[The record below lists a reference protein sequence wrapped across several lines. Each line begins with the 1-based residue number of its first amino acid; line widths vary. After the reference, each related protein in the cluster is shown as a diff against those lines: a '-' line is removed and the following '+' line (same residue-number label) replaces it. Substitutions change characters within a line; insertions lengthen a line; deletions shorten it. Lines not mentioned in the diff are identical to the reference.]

1 MESDPLVYSFF
12 LIFSCT
18 AVLATFALLSRQPL
32 IVAYIAVGILL
43 GPSGTALI
51 SDPSLI
57 DSIAK
62 FGIIF
67 LLFLLGLDMQPAKLI
82 HMLRKAALVAV
93 SSSLLFALFGFFI
106 SLLFDFSI
114 IESLIIGTAMM
125 FSSTIIGIKLIPT
138 TVLHHR
144 HTGELV
150 VSLLLIQ
157 DLIAIVILLVIGG
170 GLIGDQDYR
179 NLIKAMLALPAL
191 ILFSIGFVK
200 YLLLKLLQRFD
211 AFHEYI
217 FLLAIGWC
225 LGLAELAELAGLSL
239 EIGAFIAGVSIAT
252 SPIALYIANNLKP
265 LRDFFLVL
273 FFFSLGASFNLQML
287 PHIIVPTFILSLL
300 VLVGKPF
307 IFRMLLQRV
316 SESLPLA
323 WEIGFRLGQISEFSL
338 LIAFIASREALIG
351 QQASHVIQ
359 ATAIITFLLSS
370 YLVVFRYP
378 TPIAIS
384 DRLRRD

>member
-1 MESDPLVYSFF
+1 
-12 LIFSCT
+12 
-18 AVLATFALLSRQPL
+18 
-32 IVAYIAVGILL
+32 L
-43 GPSGTALI
+43 GPSGTSLVSGPALI
-51 SDPSLI
+51 N
-57 DSIAK
+57 SIAK
-62 FGIIF
+62 IGIIF
-67 LLFLLGLDMQPAKLI
+67 LLFLLGLDMQPSKLLN
-82 HMLRKAALVAV
+82 MLRQAALVGV
-93 SSSLLFALFGFFI
+93 TSSVLFALFGFFI
-106 SLLFDFSI
+106 SLQFGFSI
-114 IESLIIGTAMM
+114 MESLIIGLAMM

-157 DLIAIVILLVIGG
+157 DLIAIVILLVLGG
-170 GLIGDQDYR
+170 GLIGSADYSR
-179 NLIKAMLALPAL
+179 LFQAVLALPAL
-191 ILFSIGFVK
+191 ILFAFGFVK
-200 YLLLKLLQRFD
+200 FVLLRLLQQFD

-217 FLLAIGWC
+217 FLTAIGWC
-225 LGLAELAELAGLSL
+225 LGLAEIAQLAGLSL
-239 EIGAFIAGVSIAT
+239 EIGAFIAGISIAT

-287 PHIIVPTFILSLL
+287 PDILLPTCILSLL

-307 IFRMLLQRV
+307 IFRALLQKV
-316 SESLPLA
+316 SETLPLA

-338 LIAFIASREALIG
+338 LIAFIASRELLIG
-351 QQASHVIQ
+351 DEASHVIQ
-359 ATAIITFLLSS
+359 ATAIITFLVSS

-384 DRLRRD
+384 DTLRRD

>member
-12 LIFSCT
+12 LIFSCA
-18 AVLATFALLSRQPL
+18 AVLATFALFTRQPL
-32 IVAYIAVGILL
+32 IVAYIAIGILL
-43 GPSGTALI
+43 GPSGTSLVSDPALI
-51 SDPSLI
+51 N
-57 DSIAK
+57 SIAK
-62 FGIIF
+62 IGIIF
-67 LLFLLGLDMQPAKLI
+67 LLFLLGLDMQPSKLLN
-82 HMLRKAALVAV
+82 MLRQAALVGV
-93 SSSLLFALFGFFI
+93 TSSVLFALFGFFI
-106 SLLFDFSI
+106 SLQFGFSI
-114 IESLIIGTAMM
+114 MESLIIGLAMM

-157 DLIAIVILLVIGG
+157 DLIAIVILLVLGG
-170 GLIGDQDYR
+170 GLIGSADYSR
-179 NLIKAMLALPAL
+179 LFQAVLALPAL
-191 ILFSIGFVK
+191 ILFAFGFVK
-200 YLLLKLLQRFD
+200 FVLLRLLQQFD

-217 FLLAIGWC
+217 FLTAIGWC
-225 LGLAELAELAGLSL
+225 LGLAEIAQLAGLSL
-239 EIGAFIAGVSIAT
+239 EIGAFIAGISIAT

-287 PHIIVPTFILSLL
+287 PDILLPTCILSLL

-307 IFRMLLQRV
+307 IFRALLQKV
-316 SESLPLA
+316 SETLPLA

-338 LIAFIASREALIG
+338 LIAFIAIRELLIG
-351 QQASHVIQ
+351 DEASHVIQ
-359 ATAIITFLLSS
+359 ATAIITFLVSS

-384 DRLRRD
+384 DTLRRD

>member
-12 LIFSCT
+12 LIFSCA
-18 AVLATFALLSRQPL
+18 AVLATFALFTRQPL
-32 IVAYIAVGILL
+32 IVAYIAIGILL
-43 GPSGTALI
+43 GPSGTSLVSDPALI
-51 SDPSLI
+51 N
-57 DSIAK
+57 SIAK
-62 FGIIF
+62 IGIIF
-67 LLFLLGLDMQPAKLI
+67 LLFLLGLDMQPSKLLN
-82 HMLRKAALVAV
+82 MLRQAALVGV
-93 SSSLLFALFGFFI
+93 TSSVLFALFGFFI
-106 SLLFDFSI
+106 SLQFGFSI
-114 IESLIIGTAMM
+114 MESLIIGLAMM

-150 VSLLLIQ
+150 VSILLIQ
-157 DLIAIVILLVIGG
+157 DLIAIVILLVLGG
-170 GLIGDQDYR
+170 GLIGSADYSR
-179 NLIKAMLALPAL
+179 LFQAVLALPAL
-191 ILFSIGFVK
+191 ILFAFGFVK
-200 YLLLKLLQRFD
+200 FVLLRLLQQFD

-217 FLLAIGWC
+217 FLTAIGWC
-225 LGLAELAELAGLSL
+225 LGLAEIAQLAGLSL
-239 EIGAFIAGVSIAT
+239 EIGAFIAGISIAT

-287 PHIIVPTFILSLL
+287 PDILLPTCILSLL

-307 IFRMLLQRV
+307 IFRALLQKV
-316 SESLPLA
+316 SETLPLA

-338 LIAFIASREALIG
+338 LIAFIASRELLIG
-351 QQASHVIQ
+351 DEASHVIQ
-359 ATAIITFLLSS
+359 ATAIITFLVSS

-384 DRLRRD
+384 DTLRRD

>member
-12 LIFSCT
+12 LIFSCA
-18 AVLATFALLSRQPL
+18 AVLATFALFTRQPL
-32 IVAYIAVGILL
+32 IVAYIAIGILL
-43 GPSGTALI
+43 GPSGTSLVSGPALI
-51 SDPSLI
+51 N
-57 DSIAK
+57 SIAK
-62 FGIIF
+62 IGIIF
-67 LLFLLGLDMQPAKLI
+67 LLFLLGLDMQPSKLLN
-82 HMLRKAALVAV
+82 MLRQAALVGV
-93 SSSLLFALFGFFI
+93 TSSVLFALFGFFI
-106 SLLFDFSI
+106 SLQFGFSI
-114 IESLIIGTAMM
+114 MESLIIGLAMM

-157 DLIAIVILLVIGG
+157 DLIAIVILLVLGG
-170 GLIGDQDYR
+170 GLIGSADYSR
-179 NLIKAMLALPAL
+179 LFQAVLALPAL
-191 ILFSIGFVK
+191 ILFAFGFVK
-200 YLLLKLLQRFD
+200 FVLLRLLQQFD

-217 FLLAIGWC
+217 FLTAIGWC
-225 LGLAELAELAGLSL
+225 LGLAEIAQLAGLSL
-239 EIGAFIAGVSIAT
+239 EIGAFIAGISIAT

-287 PHIIVPTFILSLL
+287 PDILLPTCILSLL

-307 IFRMLLQRV
+307 IFRALLQKV
-316 SESLPLA
+316 SETLPLA

-338 LIAFIASREALIG
+338 LIAFIASRELLIG
-351 QQASHVIQ
+351 DEASHVIQ
-359 ATAIITFLLSS
+359 ATAIITFLVSS

-384 DRLRRD
+384 DTLRRD